1 MRIALLTTA
10 LARGG
15 AESQVAQLAAGL
27 IRAGEDV
34 SIISLTEPEA
44 FTDVAP
50 VYSLHMR
57 PGEAN
62 PAALVRLAVLLRR
75 LRPHVVHAHMF
86 HANLMARIIRM
97 VVPAPVICTLHSVAE
112 SPRSGGGTR
121 KRDLAYRIT
130 DPLAA
135 VTVAVSH
142 AVAERHA
149 TAKAVRGGK
158 VRVIPNGV
166 DTSRFHPDPAARERV
181 RQELQLGDE
190 FVWLAAGRLMW
201 KKDYPTLLAAF
212 ARTAGVL
219 LIAGEGPLEA
229 ELRAA
234 APPGVQFLGSRND
247 MPALMQAADAF
258 VLSSVV
264 EGLPV
269 ALLEAAAS
277 GLPCVA
283 TNAGGVREVVPAT
296 FLVPPSD
303 PAALA
308 DAMLFVMGMPEDER
322 RAVGEAMRV
331 VALAEHDMDK
341 IVFRWLALYREVA
354 GEAAAHLAEDEPLSE
369 EAG

>member
-27 IRAGEDV
+27 ARSGEDV

-44 FTDVAP
+44 FTRIAP

-57 PGEAN
+57 PGVAN
-62 PAALVRLAVLLRR
+62 PVALVRLAALLRR

-86 HANLMARIIRM
+86 HANLMARILRM
-97 VVPAPVICTLHSVAE
+97 IAPAPVICTLHSAAE

-121 KRDLAYRIT
+121 IRDFAYRIT

-149 TAKAVRGGK
+149 GAKAVRGGRM
-158 VRVIPNGV
+158 RVIPNGV
-166 DTSRFHPDPAARERV
+166 DTSRFHPDPAARARV
-181 RQELQLGDE
+181 RHEMQLGNE

-212 ARTAGVL
+212 AKTAGVL

-229 ELRAA
+229 GLRAA
-234 APPGVQFLGSRND
+234 APPGVRFLGARDD

-264 EGLPV
+264 EGLPM

-283 TNAGGVREVVPAT
+283 TDAGGVREVIPAT
-296 FLVPPSD
+296 FLVPPSA
-303 PAALA
+303 PAALG
-308 DAMLFVMGMPEDER
+308 DAMLFVMVMPEDER
-322 RAVGEAMRV
+322 RAVGDAMRAV
-331 VALAEHDMDK
+331 VLAEHDLNA
-341 IVFRWLALYREVA
+341 IVLRWLALYREVA
-354 GEAAAHLAEDEPLSE
+354 GETAEPPPEDTPLSRE
-369 EAG
+369 TG